1 MYIVQTMP
9 SVAEVEKFALE
20 LPEHQRAVLAVHLLH
35 SLPAPL
41 QDDDEGIAE
50 AIRRDSEMDSDPSIG
65 ISLEDFTRKIQQR
78 RCH

>member
-1 MYIVQTMP
+1 MP

-20 LPEHQRAVLAVHLLH
+20 LPEQQRAILAVHLLH

-41 QDDDEGIAE
+41 QDEDEGIAE
-50 AIRRDSEMDSDPSIG
+50 AIRRNSELDSDPSIG
-65 ISLEDFTRKIQQR
+65 LSIEDFDRKIRQR